1 MIMTRGQIEDAL
13 YKLVKNSPL
22 PAAVNGGLYKRGY
35 RPAKSS
41 KEDIVVSV
49 KMGTAN
55 QIQRGTAL
63 ITVFVPWITNANG
76 DDGRNITRCNEI
88 EVMMQEFL
96 SGLPVTASTRD
107 IRWSQ
112 SDMIQTDDDED
123 INLSRVVAQLD
134 FKIFTE
140 E

>member
-1 MIMTRGQIEDAL
+1 MIMTCGQIEDAL

-63 ITVFVPWITNANG
+63 ITVFVPWITIADG
-76 DDGRNITRCNEI
+76 TDGRNITRCNEI

>member
-63 ITVFVPWITNANG
+63 ITVFVPWITIADG
-76 DDGRNITRCNEI
+76 TDGRNITRCNEI

>member
-1 MIMTRGQIEDAL
+1 MTCGQIEDAL

-63 ITVFVPWITNANG
+63 ITVFVPWITIADG
-76 DDGRNITRCNEI
+76 TDGRNITRCNEI

>member
-1 MIMTRGQIEDAL
+1 MIMTCGQIEDAL

-49 KMGTAN
+49 KMGTAA
-55 QIQRGTAL
+55 QVQRGTAL

>member
-1 MIMTRGQIEDAL
+1 MTKTYGQVESAL
-13 YKLVKNSPL
+13 YNLVKNSPL
-22 PAAVNGGLYKRGY
+22 PGFVSGRLYKKGQ
-35 RPAKSS
+35 RPPQSD
-41 KEDIVVSV
+41 KEDIVVMV
-49 KMGTAN
+49 KMGTAA
-55 QIQRGTAL
+55 QVQRGTAL

>member
-1 MIMTRGQIEDAL
+1 MIMTLGQIEDAL

-63 ITVFVPWITNANG
+63 ITVFVPWITIADG
-76 DDGRNITRCNEI
+76 TDGRNISRCNAIEI
-88 EVMMQEFL
+88 ALQQFI
-96 SGLPVTASTRD
+96 SGLPATASERN
-107 IRWSQ
+107 IRLSQ
-112 SDMIQTDDDED
+112 SYAIGTDED
-123 INLSRVVAQLD
+123 EDVNHSRVVAELD
-134 FKIFTE
+134 YSIFTE

>member
-49 KMGTAN
+49 KMGTAA
-55 QIQRGTAL
+55 QVQRGTAL